1 MIGAAP
7 WLAAVLAP
15 TLVLVIAGVIWVAL
29 RREKQRLGFLHS
41 TALALLEARDPE
53 AASVELL
60 RRASRRFNASCAELT
75 LIADT
80 GTAAAFRTTLRDL
93 EPVDVM
99 RSTGAD
105 DDDGNAPVP
114 PIFGVVHIA
123 ASIADP
129 WVAQLA
135 ARLNVEGGLA
145 VTLRHDGRTVG
156 YLALGVRRLERR
168 SARADDQTLQEL
180 ANLAALTIDRSRLH
194 DALLRL
200 TTLQSELADRA
211 FHDPLTHLANRV
223 LFIDRI
229 ERALLQHDPER
240 HAVSV
245 VYVALAGFRRINTDY
260 GHANGDT
267 ILIEVAR
274 RLHECLRRTDTA
286 ARLGGDE
293 FALLLPEV
301 LHPREAEL
309 IVQRVVEAL
318 AAPIE
323 IRGHELT
330 VSSSVGLACAGVEG
344 GTAALLL
351 RNAADAAR
359 EAREAGLGDYGVHGG
374 VAPGPGDPDLPAELE
389 AALDNAE
396 FVVHY
401 QPIVE
406 LKTGR
411 ILGAEAL
418 VRWQHPTRGLIP
430 PLHFLPVAV
439 ECGLVDRIEAIVLQ
453 RACQQ
458 LRRWQHAYPATP
470 ELAVS
475 VNLSA
480 GALGRHDL
488 VDQVSRCLEE
498 VQVDPACL
506 ILEVTEN
513 AVLQD
518 LHRAITAFDAL
529 QRAGVHVAID
539 DVGTGYTSLAYLR
552 RLPIDILKI
561 ARPLVA
567 ELGDSNSSGELA
579 RTVVR
584 HGEALRLAL
593 VAEGVETPLQVRRL
607 NELGCAMAQGFHL
620 ARPCDAEAMEAL
632 LRRGWLD
639 PAQFLRTAP
648 LALALPGAKASR
660 QRRVPSSSAAA
671 RTPA

>member
-1 MIGAAP
+1 MTGAAL

-15 TLVLVIAGVIWVAL
+15 ILVVVIAGASWMAV
-29 RREKQRLGFLHS
+29 RCERQRLGFLQG

-60 RRASRRFNASCAELT
+60 RRASRRFNAGCAELT

-80 GTAAAFRTTLRDL
+80 GTQAAFRTTLRDMD
-93 EPVDVM
+93 PVDVM
-99 RSTGAD
+99 RSVGAE
-105 DDDGNAPVP
+105 DDDGSALAP

-123 ASIADP
+123 AAAADP

-135 ARLNVEGGLA
+135 ARLNISGGLA
-145 VTLRHDGRTVG
+145 VTLRHEGRTVG

-168 SARADDQTLQEL
+168 SARADDQMLQEL
-180 ANLAALTIDRSRLH
+180 ANIAALTIDRSRLH

-223 LFIDRI
+223 LFVDRI

-245 VYVALAGFRRINTDY
+245 VHVALDGIRRINSEH
-260 GHANGDT
+260 GHANGDAV
-267 ILIEVAR
+267 LIEVAR

-309 IVQRVVEAL
+309 IAQRVVEAL
-318 AAPIE
+318 AEPIE
-323 IRGHELT
+323 IEGHGLM
-330 VSSSVGLACAGVEG
+330 VSASVGLACASVEG
-344 GTAALLL
+344 VTAALLL
-351 RNAADAAR
+351 RNATDAAR
-359 EAREAGLGDYGVHGG
+359 EAREAGLRGYRVHGG
-374 VAPGPGDPDLPAELE
+374 AAPGPGDPDLPRELE

-418 VRWQHPTRGLIP
+418 VRWQHPARGLIP

-439 ECGLVDRIEAIVLQ
+439 ECGLVDRIEAFVLR

-470 ELAVS
+470 ELAIS

-480 GALGRHDL
+480 GALGRADL
-488 VDQVSRCLEE
+488 VEQVTRCLEE

-513 AVLQD
+513 AVLRD
-518 LHRAITAFDAL
+518 LHGTITAFDAL

-567 ELGDSNSSGELA
+567 DLGDPNSSGELA

-620 ARPCDAEAMEAL
+620 ARPCDAEAMEGL

-639 PAQFLRTAP
+639 PAQFLRAAP
-648 LALALPGAKASR
+648 LVAAAPRRKASPR
-660 QRRVPSSSAAA
+660 RRVPSSSAAA
-671 RTPA
+671 RNPA